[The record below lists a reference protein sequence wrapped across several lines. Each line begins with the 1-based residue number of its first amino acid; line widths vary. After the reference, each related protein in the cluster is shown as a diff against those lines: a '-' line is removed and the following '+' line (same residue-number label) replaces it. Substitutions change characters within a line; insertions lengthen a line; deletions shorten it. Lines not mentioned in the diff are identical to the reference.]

1 LIFQENLSFWL
12 VKQEPSKYSWD
23 QFLLDKETFW
33 DGVRNYQARNNL
45 KKMKKDDLV
54 FFYHSI
60 IGKEIKGVAKIS
72 KEFYPDPT
80 INDDR
85 WVVVNLKPLKSL
97 LTTVTLED
105 IKNNPKLINMSLIK
119 QSRLSV
125 MPLTKNEFMII
136 LRMGQTKISG
146 L

>member
-1 LIFQENLSFWL
+1 MSFWL

>member
-1 LIFQENLSFWL
+1 MSFWL

-105 IKNNPKLINMSLIK
+105 IKNNPKLINMPLIN

-136 LRMGQTKISG
+136 LRMKKTKISG

>member
-1 LIFQENLSFWL
+1 MSFWL

-146 L
+146 R

>member
-1 LIFQENLSFWL
+1 MSFWL

-23 QFLLDKETFW
+23 QFLLDKETLW

-80 INDDR
+80 IDDDR

-136 LRMGQTKISG
+136 LSMGQTKISG